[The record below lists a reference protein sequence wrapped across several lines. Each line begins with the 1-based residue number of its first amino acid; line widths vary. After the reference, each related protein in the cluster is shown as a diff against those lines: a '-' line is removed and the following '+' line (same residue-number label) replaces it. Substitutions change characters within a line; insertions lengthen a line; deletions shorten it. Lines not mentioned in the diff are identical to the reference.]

1 MISGSLYGCR
11 GLKKTE
17 VVIFKN
23 NNLVLI
29 VGLFALMLGSAC
41 SSPAGTADTQ
51 TAVLDPVSNATST
64 PIPSISTAT
73 AMATAVEIASDPE
86 PTATSASN
94 APDAE
99 STATG
104 ATIDPVPVPSTAP
117 LADLLAN
124 GRMQDSAGSP
134 SFAGWEQDETFW
146 CDWSINPTNCGLHH
160 PLAQSPSQT
169 WYLQADRDNQ
179 TVSPWPAGCCPE
191 ARAWTDVTGVPPHSF
206 LAFGWEEIHHLREG
220 NFELRVY
227 GIDANGDL
235 VEIFFQDGPRS
246 PVISTKQDPPG
257 VYLEGIPIP
266 VGGYSGYR
274 VEVYARLVANSDGI
288 LVGDFKL
295 LIYP

>member
-1 MISGSLYGCR
+1 MGAGDW
-11 GLKKTE
+11 KKTE

-23 NNLVLI
+23 NNLFLI

-41 SSPAGTADTQ
+41 SSPARTEDKQPAASDS
-51 TAVLDPVSNATST
+51 VSKPTSSPT
-64 PIPSISTAT
+64 PSVPTPTAT
-73 AMATAVEIASDPE
+73 AAEIASDGE
-86 PTATSASN
+86 PTATSASI
-94 APDAE
+94 APDPE
-99 STATG
+99 PTATM

-117 LADLLAN
+117 IGDLLAN
-124 GRMQDSAGSP
+124 GRMQDAQGFP
-134 SFAGWEQDETFW
+134 SFAGWEQDPAYW
-146 CDWSINPTNCGLHH
+146 CNWLTNPTNCGLHR
-160 PLAQSPSQT
+160 PLPHSPSQT
-169 WYLQADRDNQ
+169 WYLQADRDFQ
-179 TVSPWPAGCCPE
+179 TLSPWPDGCCPE

-227 GIDANGDL
+227 GIDENGDL

-274 VEVYARLVANSDGI
+274 VEVYARLAADSDGI